1 MCLPPL
7 TLQSGW
13 LTGQGCALDP
23 YILADIQG
31 KVKGFSETFVICY
44 PERRVPVA
52 ASVDVFPSGLPVFIP
67 FFVQVDENVQS
78 AAKVLIYPQKVVYL
92 FQQKTSKGM
101 VKT

>member
-44 PERRVPVA
+44 PERRVPALQFKRGVR
-52 ASVDVFPSGLPVFIP
+52 STPRLNGYLLFLTFI
-67 FFVQVDENVQS
+67 E
-78 AAKVLIYPQKVVYL
+78 
-92 FQQKTSKGM
+92 
-101 VKT
+101 